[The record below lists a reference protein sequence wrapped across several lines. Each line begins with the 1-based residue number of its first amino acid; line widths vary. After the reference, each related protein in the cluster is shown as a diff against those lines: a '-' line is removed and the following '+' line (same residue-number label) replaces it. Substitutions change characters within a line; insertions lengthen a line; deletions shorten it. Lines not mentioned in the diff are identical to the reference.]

1 MIIAFLVIAAVAAVA
16 IGLTINAR
24 GRDAR
29 HWVTESVEAW
39 RADEL
44 NLSDF
49 HIEARDE
56 HVTAIFEEFPR
67 ESEAYVSPEAVEDQL
82 DRFRPLERQ
91 ISSRVR
97 DMGSKVREARENM
110 PKRKKKPR
118 PVVDGEV
125 RSASMP
131 MPMPMPVAAKADAVR
146 AKQGAAPAKAEA
158 TRTKAEP
165 AKPRPV
171 WPALASQEEAEVSAN
186 APELVAE
193 KAPEQAPE
201 QVAQPVA
208 SEEPAVTPVTSIE
221 DAQRAARAQS
231 EEENAL
237 AWLEVAE
244 AASWKPADGKIEFPD
259 RRTA

>member
-97 DMGSKVREARENM
+97 DMGSKLRETRENM

-125 RSASMP
+125 RSASI
-131 MPMPMPVAAKADAVR
+131 PMPMPVAAKADAVR

-165 AKPRPV
+165 AKPCPV
-171 WPALASQEEAEVSAN
+171 WPALASQEEADVSAN
-186 APELVAE
+186 APEPVAE
-193 KAPEQAPE
+193 QAAEQAPE

-208 SEEPAVTPVTSIE
+208 SEEPAVTPVASIE

-244 AASWKPADGKIEFPD
+244 AASWKPAGGKIEFPD